1 MLVPLSDYVAMIPTT
16 RTVSPPGSNQQ
27 RLVLTDEVRHLLRL
41 SLKLLQDLTA
51 NNQSLFSLNDGNILV
66 DEDSGIPRFDGEFRT
81 GYCSRLAKKNY
92 RSLQM
97 IFKITVFNGVVTSSL
112 PPDFQELLSLM
123 SKKGHNA
130 SYLIHRHCS
139 LVRPIDKKELFL
151 RLYDYWSNVMQK
163 QSGQLY
169 GWQYT
174 YVMNKLVFGTDWVS
188 LIQQNQYLD
197 MFYKKGF
204 YNLVGSHPGNEIL
217 RFKRNTYSH
226 VLENSWNNSTKKL
239 MYNPAELVE
248 MMELAL
254 PLVLHSFQVALDY
267 AGVLKD
273 IDVEAFFR

>member
-1 MLVPLSDYVAMIPTT
+1 
-16 RTVSPPGSNQQ
+16 
-27 RLVLTDEVRHLLRL
+27 
-41 SLKLLQDLTA
+41 
-51 NNQSLFSLNDGNILV
+51 
-66 DEDSGIPRFDGEFRT
+66 
-81 GYCSRLAKKNY
+81 
-92 RSLQM
+92 
-97 IFKITVFNGVVTSSL
+97 
-112 PPDFQELLSLM
+112 
-123 SKKGHNA
+123 
-130 SYLIHRHCS
+130 
-139 LVRPIDKKELFL
+139 
-151 RLYDYWSNVMQK
+151 MQK

-267 AGVLKD
+267 VGVLKD